1 MTHLGKSDSAA
12 SKLMWLVKRAQKNPE
27 KRLKLGLNV
36 QKGKQWQKFPFVV
49 VFKKKQRHCNN
60 FTNMQNGGGTRYP
73 TFKQLDHREKMR
85 NYEKE
90 KSTNVVTVI
99 LPKAF
104 FCLFVFWNIKSFQSC
119 LVLHGLHFYKE
130 KKNAFLLLCLF
141 TRGFEVKAS
150 PSWNVI

>member
-12 SKLMWLVKRAQKNPE
+12 SKLMWLAKRAQKNLE

-49 VFKKKQRHCNN
+49 VFKKKKQRHCNN
-60 FTNMQNGGGTRYP
+60 FTNMQNGGGTRNP

-85 NYEKE
+85 NYEK
-90 KSTNVVTVI
+90 KNLQMWS
-99 LPKAF
+99 LWYYQRLF

-130 KKNAFLLLCLF
+130 KKCFSAALSLYKRV
-141 TRGFEVKAS
+141 RG
-150 PSWNVI
+150 